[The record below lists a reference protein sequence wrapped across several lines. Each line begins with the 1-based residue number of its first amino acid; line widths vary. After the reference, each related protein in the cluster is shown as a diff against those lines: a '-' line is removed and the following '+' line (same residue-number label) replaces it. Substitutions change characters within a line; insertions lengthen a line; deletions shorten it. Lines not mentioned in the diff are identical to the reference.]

1 MQNFNTFVKE
11 NVKIK
16 DFPLLS
22 LEQGYTIVYIQQ
34 NRPFS
39 EENRRYFWRLPSIWR
54 YLLDFVND
62 SLESLWVIH
71 TEVSEDLAVDVD
83 AIGMEQTHELR
94 VAETLK
100 TGSSID
106 TLNPKCAEVALLGAT
121 IAECISQTFLPG
133 ILSNGPHILAGTNVT
148 SGEVENLLASFT

>member
-1 MQNFNTFVKE
+1 MLKLRIFLRFPSS
-11 NVKIK
+11 K
-16 DFPLLS
+16 DIL
-22 LEQGYTIVYIQQ
+22 IVYMQQ

-83 AIGMEQTHELR
+83 AIGMEQTHEL
-94 VAETLK
+94 
-100 TGSSID
+100 
-106 TLNPKCAEVALLGAT
+106 
-121 IAECISQTFLPG
+121 
-133 ILSNGPHILAGTNVT
+133 
-148 SGEVENLLASFT
+148 

>member
-1 MQNFNTFVKE
+1 M
-11 NVKIK
+11 
-16 DFPLLS
+16 
-22 LEQGYTIVYIQQ
+22 QQ

-39 EENRRYFWRLPSIWR
+39 EENRRYFWRLPSFSR
-54 YLLDFVND
+54 LPSMRSLDFVND
-62 SLESLWVIH
+62 SLESLRVIH
-71 TEVSEDLAVDVD
+71 AEVSEDLAVDVD
-83 AIGMEQTHELR
+83 AVGMEQAHELR

-121 IAECISQTFLPG
+121 IAKCISQTFLPG

>member
-1 MQNFNTFVKE
+1 MLKLRIFLRFPSS
-11 NVKIK
+11 K
-16 DFPLLS
+16 DIL
-22 LEQGYTIVYIQQ
+22 IVYMQQ

-71 TEVSEDLAVDVD
+71 TEVGEDLAVDVD

>member
-1 MQNFNTFVKE
+1 MLKLRIFLRFPSS
-11 NVKIK
+11 K
-16 DFPLLS
+16 DIL
-22 LEQGYTIVYIQQ
+22 IVYIQQ

-62 SLESLWVIH
+62 SLESFGVIH

>member
-1 MQNFNTFVKE
+1 MQNFNTFVKV

-16 DFPLLS
+16 DFPPLS
-22 LEQGYTIVYIQQ
+22 LEQGYTYSIYA
-34 NRPFS
+34 
-39 EENRRYFWRLPSIWR
+39 RYFWRLPSIWR
-54 YLLDFVND
+54 YSLDFVND
-62 SLESLWVIH
+62 SLESLWVVH

-121 IAECISQTFLPG
+121 IAECISQTLLPG